1 MVRVQPRC
9 QGPEQAGWGHGVRVL
24 ERRLH
29 GVAGRIVV
37 QRLGQVREDIVRI
50 QHVLPDAGPG
60 RARVRLRR
68 AGEDHHQERVAERV
82 LVPGAD
88 PKCGGEDV
96 GGGRRGC
103 GGGGNW
109 DDSAVASVK

>member
-1 MVRVQPRC
+1 MVRVQQGC
-9 QGPEQAGWGHGVRVL
+9 QGPEQPGWGHGVRVL

-29 GVAGRIVV
+29 GVGARIVV
-37 QRLGQVREDIVRI
+37 QWLGQVRENIVRI

-68 AGEDHHQERVAERV
+68 AGEDHYQERVAKRV
-82 LVPGAD
+82 LVPSAD

-96 GGGRRGC
+96 GGRRSRGGRGY
-103 GGGGNW
+103 W
-109 DDSAVASVK
+109 HDSAVASVK